1 MELLFEIKPEYRDDP
16 KRAIEFAYLIYGSF
30 YAYETNKHLDQ
41 DFVISILAR
50 MSGRFIQTE
59 NLEGKE
65 PVFDDSEKQT
75 TTKQ

>member
-1 MELLFEIKPEYRDDP
+1 
-16 KRAIEFAYLIYGSF
+16 LIYGSF